1 MRLTKT
7 EITMIK
13 KAFYE
18 TFKEGEIYL
27 FGSRVDDSL
36 RGGDIDLYLVPKRKF
51 DNEQQRKIK
60 FLIKLDEYIGEQKID
75 VIIAKDKNRL
85 IEQEALKYGVELM
98 DEKAL
103 KVQKYIN
110 ECKKHSIRIE
120 EAFEEIKDIFPLS
133 GKKYLTLT
141 NMEVKTIDQYLFRF
155 SKMQDTIG
163 EKLFRLVVED
173 FVENID
179 GMTFIDILNRLE
191 KVGILQNAGEWRT
204 LRKARNSIA
213 HQYDDDENEMADAIN
228 SIFAQKDVL
237 LSIFDNIEQHFYKSE
252 ISNSKI

>member
-13 KAFYE
+13 KAFHE
-18 TFKEGEIYL
+18 TFEDGKIYL
-27 FGSRVDDSL
+27 FGSRVDDSV
-36 RGGDIDLYLVPKRKF
+36 RGGDIDLYLVPKVKF

-75 VIIAKDKNRL
+75 VVIAKDKNRL

-98 DEKAL
+98 NAKEL

-110 ECKKHSIRIE
+110 ECKKHRVRIE
-120 EAFEEIKDIFPLS
+120 EAFGEIKNIFPLS

-141 NMEVKTIDQYLFRF
+141 SSEVKNIDQYLFRF

-191 KVGILQNAGEWRT
+191 KVAILQNAAEWHT
-204 LRKARNSIA
+204 LRKVRNNIA
-213 HQYDDDENEMADAIN
+213 HQYDDDESEMANAIN
-228 SIFAQKDVL
+228 SIFAQKDIL
-237 LSIFDNIEQHFYKSE
+237 FLIFDNIEHYFYK
-252 ISNSKI
+252 NKMVNKR

>member
-1 MRLTKT
+1 MRLTQA
-7 EITMIK
+7 EIISIK

-18 TFKEGEIYL
+18 TFEDGKIYL

-36 RGGDIDLYLVPKRKF
+36 RGGDIDLYLVPKVKF
-51 DNEQQRKIK
+51 DNEKERKIK

-98 DEKAL
+98 DEKEL

-110 ECKKHSIRIE
+110 ECKKHSVRIE

-133 GKKYLTLT
+133 GKKYFNLTS
-141 NMEVKTIDQYLFRF
+141 NEVKNIDQYLFRF

-163 EKLFRLVVED
+163 EKLFKLVVKD

-179 GMTFIDILNRLE
+179 SMTFIDILNKLE
-191 KVGILQNAGEWRT
+191 KVGIIQSGVQWHI
-204 LRKARNSIA
+204 LRKARNSID
-213 HQYDDDENEMADAIN
+213 DDDEDEMADAIN

-237 LSIFDNIEQHFYKSE
+237 LYIFENIEQYFNK
-252 ISNSKI
+252 NKVLGNK